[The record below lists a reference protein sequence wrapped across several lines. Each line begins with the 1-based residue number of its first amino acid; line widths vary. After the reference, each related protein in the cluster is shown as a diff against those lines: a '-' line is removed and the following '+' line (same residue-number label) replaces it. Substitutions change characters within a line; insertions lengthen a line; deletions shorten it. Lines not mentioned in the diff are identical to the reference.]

1 MRIKLLIAT
10 ADVDYANHMSNILAE
25 KYADDFEVSVCTS
38 NERLR
43 DLLTSNRYDSAL
55 LEADFAESAKLSG
68 IRVPILLADSFV
80 AISPAAESLK
90 RVNKYQRISSI
101 AGKVM
106 EYFAEVSGGISGFG
120 GKKARIT
127 VVWSP
132 AGGTGKTTVALS
144 YAAAR
149 VSAGRQVVYLNLES
163 FSSVSVYFREGG
175 PSITR
180 LFEKLEANAAM
191 FQKGIRQLDPGSG
204 IMYFCAPENYDDVNI
219 LSAEDIEK
227 LINAC
232 ADDADDLIIDLSSQC
247 DQRNQKILC
256 LADTALLVC
265 DPSPASQVKLG
276 QFISQHSAFGQ
287 IRADAVLVNNKGARF
302 AEPNLPKS
310 IQLPLVPAAD
320 PVSVFKTLSG
330 ARFDW

>member
-38 NERLR
+38 SERFR
-43 DLLTSNRYDSAL
+43 DLLTANRYDAAL
-55 LEADFAESAKLSG
+55 LEAAFIESANLSA
-68 IRVPILLADSFV
+68 IRLPVLLADSLV
-80 AISPAAESLK
+80 AVSGAAESLR

-106 EYFAEVSGGISGFG
+106 EYFAEISGGIGGFG
-120 GKKARIT
+120 GKRARIT

-144 YAAAR
+144 YAASR
-149 VSAGRQVVYLNLES
+149 VSAGRQAVYLNLES
-163 FSSVSVYFREGG
+163 FSSVSVYFRESG

-180 LFEKLEANAAM
+180 LFEKLESNAAM
-191 FQKGIRQLDPGSG
+191 FQKGIRQLDTGSG
-204 IMYFCAPENYDDVNI
+204 IAYFCGPENYDDVNI
-219 LSAEDIEK
+219 LSSEDIEK
-227 LINAC
+227 LVSAC
-232 ADDADDLIIDLSSQC
+232 ADDADDLIIDLSDHC

-256 LADTALLVC
+256 MADAALLVC

-276 QFISQHSAFGQ
+276 QFINQHSTFGQ
-287 IRADAVLVNNKGARF
+287 IRANAVLVNNKGARF

-320 PVSVFKTLSG
+320 PVSVFKTLSS